1 MRRGFGRDRSGAT
14 ALEFALVS
22 PVLIMGLIGVFNV
35 GYGVYCGGTVRN
47 AIERSSR
54 SLILDPATSAATI
67 EANAMGMLVAV
78 PVDDLNVTVTTEQI
92 ATDVQVR
99 RVTWT
104 YDFLLSVPLMTDSS
118 ISMGSSLVVPVV
130 TS

>member
-22 PVLIMGLIGVFNV
+22 PILIMGLIGVFNI
-35 GYGVYCGGTVRN
+35 GYSVYCGGTVRN

-54 SLILDPATSAATI
+54 SLILNPATPAATI
-67 EANAMGMLVAV
+67 EADAMDMLVAV
-78 PVDDLNVTVTTEQI
+78 PVDDLNVTITTEQI

-99 RVTWT
+99 RVRWT
-104 YDFLLSVPLMTDSS
+104 YDFLLSVPLMSDTS

>member
-1 MRRGFGRDRSGAT
+1 MRRGFFRNRSGAT

-22 PVLIMGLIGVFNV
+22 PILIMGLIGVFNI

-47 AIERSSR
+47 AVERSAR
-54 SLILDPATSAATI
+54 SLILDPSTPAATI
-67 EANAMGMLVAV
+67 EANAMDMLVAV
-78 PVDDLNVTVTTEQI
+78 PVDDLDLTITTEQI

-104 YDFLLSVPLMTDSS
+104 YDFLLSVPLMSDMP